1 MEKIFIAENSEILV
15 AELINKM
22 KDELSQ
28 VFQELAERT
37 QELAISHRQL
47 QNTNEELL
55 DALGSVVEF
64 KSMESGEHI
73 KRVKNYT
80 RVLLKQVKDFY
91 PEYGLTNESIE
102 LMCRAAAL
110 HDLGK
115 IAIPDAILEAPR
127 RLTAEEFEE
136 MKKHTIYGCQ
146 ILEKFKFD
154 ETDFYQ
160 YCYDIIRWHH
170 EKSDGRGYP
179 DNLLGDDIP
188 IYCQAVSI
196 ADCFDALVSK
206 RVYKDSMSCDEAFQM
221 IKNGECGSFS
231 GIISECFDMTKDEL
245 FYIAE
250 NIRDNAMF

>member
-1 MEKIFIAENSEILV
+1 MEKILIAEESEIR
-15 AELINKM
+15 AIELINKM
-22 KDELSQ
+22 RDELNQ
-28 VFQELAERT
+28 VFLELAERT
-37 QELAISHRQL
+37 RELAASHRQL
-47 QNTNEELL
+47 QNTNEALL

-64 KSMESGEHI
+64 KSLESGEHI

-80 RVLLKQVKDFY
+80 RVLLTYVKSFY
-91 PEYGLTNESIE
+91 PKYDLTNDQIE
-102 LMCRAAAL
+102 LMSKAAAL

-115 IAIPDAILEAPR
+115 IAIPDAILDAPR
-127 RLTAEEFEE
+127 RLTPEEFEE

-170 EKSDGRGYP
+170 EKADGKGYP
-179 DNLLGDDIP
+179 DGLTEENIP

-206 RVYKDSMSCDEAFQM
+206 RVYKDSMSCEEAFQM
-221 IKNGECGSFS
+221 IKNGECGQFS
-231 GIISECFDMTKDEL
+231 ETIIRCFDMAKEKL
-245 FYIAE
+245 FYIVE
-250 NIRDNAMF
+250 STSII